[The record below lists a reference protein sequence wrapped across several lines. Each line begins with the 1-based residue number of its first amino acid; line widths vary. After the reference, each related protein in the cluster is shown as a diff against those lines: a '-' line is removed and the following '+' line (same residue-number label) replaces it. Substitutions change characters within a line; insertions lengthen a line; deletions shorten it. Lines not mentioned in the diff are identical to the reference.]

1 MTKIRRSKRRGG
13 NVEMHRFDQF
23 FAWGIRFD
31 RIAGEPPFDDGL
43 SADAKAHPATQEAV
57 GEAWHTLGPAF
68 MRDWPEPDR
77 MPWAARMF
85 GLPRGCEHLRFV
97 HAY

>member
-1 MTKIRRSKRRGG
+1 MSKARRSKRRGA
-13 NVEMHRFDQF
+13 NVVMARFDQF
-23 FAWGIRFD
+23 FAWGYRFCPGP
-31 RIAGEPPFDDGL
+31 GEPPFTDHL
-43 SADAKAHPATQEAV
+43 AADATGDSATQEAV
-57 GEAWHTLGPAF
+57 RDAWKVLGPAF

-85 GLPRGCEHLRFV
+85 GLPAGYEHLTFR